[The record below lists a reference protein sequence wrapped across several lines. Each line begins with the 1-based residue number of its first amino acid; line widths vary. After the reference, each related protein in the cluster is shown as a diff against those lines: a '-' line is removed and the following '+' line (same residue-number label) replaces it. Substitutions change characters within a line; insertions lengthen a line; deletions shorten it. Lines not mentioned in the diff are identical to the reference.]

1 MQLDKLHTEVVLAK
15 KIQTL
20 DHYREREFK
29 GLEFMEKK
37 EIKKA
42 SKGKIGLAEEYKN
55 LE

>member
-1 MQLDKLHTEVVLAK
+1 VLAK

>member
-1 MQLDKLHTEVVLAK
+1 LQLDKVHTEVVLAS

-20 DHYREREFK
+20 DHYRDREFK
-29 GLEFMEKK
+29 GLEFVEKK

-42 SKGKIGLAEEYKN
+42 SKGKIGVAQEYKN